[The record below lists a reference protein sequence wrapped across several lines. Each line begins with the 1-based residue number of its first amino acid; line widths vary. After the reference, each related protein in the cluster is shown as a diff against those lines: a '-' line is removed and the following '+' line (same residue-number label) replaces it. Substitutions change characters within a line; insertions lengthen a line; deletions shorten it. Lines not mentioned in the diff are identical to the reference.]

1 MSESTPKKRTVR
13 SRLAAL
19 GAVAGAACAVM
30 ALLHVPAVRMRVLGA
45 AGGCPWDK
53 APTQQAR
60 EEHRKQMAAT
70 MRTDRRATARPA
82 FGFEL
87 DRTTK
92 EAVLA
97 WGKSENRTCGEEMSG
112 AAIRC
117 EAPEAAKGV
126 VKDAFFRFDPQG
138 RLVGIDLMHEG
149 TDPEAAV
156 AIVTKLEGDVTKAA
170 GEPSAKRGALSGE
183 HLGAGYLSQTAFE
196 YRFTDYAA
204 DISATNLGGQGIV
217 VREQYRSLAN
227 GS

>member
-1 MSESTPKKRTVR
+1 MSETTPKKRRR
-13 SRLAAL
+13 SRLAAIL
-19 GAVAGAACAVM
+19 AVAGAACAVM
-30 ALLHVPAVRMRVLGA
+30 VMLHVPSLRTRVLGA
-45 AGGCPWDK
+45 AGGGCPWDK
-53 APTQQAR
+53 APSQKDR
-60 EEHRKQMAAT
+60 EEHRKHMAAT

-92 EAVLA
+92 DAVLA
-97 WGKSENRTCGEEMSG
+97 WGKSENRTCTDEMAG

-117 EAPEAAKGV
+117 EAADAAKGV

-138 RLVGIDLMHEG
+138 RLVGIDLMREG
-149 TDPEAAV
+149 TDPENAV
-156 AIVTKLEGDVTKAA
+156 ALVTKLETDVTKAA
-170 GEPSAKRGALSGE
+170 GEPSSKRGELSGA

-204 DISATNLGGQGIV
+204 DITATNLGGQGVV
-217 VREQYRSLAN
+217 VREQYRSLAT